1 MDGVSETSPK
11 VSSGEMFGNISA
23 IESNLC
29 RDDGNGI
36 AQAAFAIFRPYTF
49 KPERIIIEG

>member
-1 MDGVSETSPK
+1 MSETSPK

-36 AQAAFAIFRPYTF
+36 EQAAFAIFRPYTF